1 MFAVLQLLVLV
12 DWLLLA
18 VACFGAWRWGGQAE
32 RGGAALTLAVFAAFV
47 LASVVQDGELARG
60 VYLALD
66 GVLALGL
73 LLLAMRYVRR
83 WLGVALLL
91 QGVQFSLHAYYLVAS
106 RRYDNLYILVNNLV
120 SFGVVASLLFGV
132 VLAWRA
138 QRAAK

>member
-1 MFAVLQLLVLV
+1 MFTVLQLLVLV

-18 VACFGAWRWGGQAE
+18 VACFGAWRWGGWPE
-32 RGGAALTLAVFAAFV
+32 RGGAALTLAVFAAFM
-47 LASVVQDGELARG
+47 LTDLVQDGELVRG

-66 GVLALGL
+66 GLLALGL

-91 QGVQFSLHAYYLVAS
+91 QGVQFSLHAYYLVAAK
-106 RRYDNLYILVNNLV
+106 RYDNLYILVNNLV
-120 SFGVVASLLFGV
+120 SFGVVVSLLFGV
-132 VLAWRA
+132 GLTWRA

>member
-47 LASVVQDGELARG
+47 LASLVQDGELARG

-73 LLLAMRYVRR
+73 LLLAMR
-83 WLGVALLL
+83 
-91 QGVQFSLHAYYLVAS
+91 
-106 RRYDNLYILVNNLV
+106 
-120 SFGVVASLLFGV
+120 
-132 VLAWRA
+132 
-138 QRAAK
+138 

>member
-12 DWLLLA
+12 DWLLLGA
-18 VACFGAWRWGGQAE
+18 ACFGAWRWGGRAE
-32 RGGAALTLAVFAAFV
+32 RGGAALTLSVFAAFV
-47 LASVVQDGELARG
+47 LTGLVQDGELVRG
-60 VYLALD
+60 FYLALD
-66 GVLALGL
+66 GIFALGL

-120 SFGVVASLLFGV
+120 SFGVVVSLLFGV